1 MYRLNRFINL
11 LLLKGKV
18 QMGKKQ
24 SDLAIKR
31 IVSTAGKNQYL
42 LLSIPER
49 AAR

>member
-24 SDLAIKR
+24 GDLAIKR
-31 IVSTAGKNQYL
+31 FVSTAGKNQHL